1 MKLFTAAAAMAIYS
15 HLFFL
20 CQPPLSGKKK
30 RKGWESVQGGQVG
43 EFFSPLQHSDSRY
56 SS

>member
-1 MKLFTAAAAMAIYS
+1 MKLFTAAADMAIYS